1 MAWTQ
6 AELQKV
12 DAILES
18 TSRIESRCE
27 ACSKRVCRH
36 DLDLYGIPGDAD
48 NPGVLT
54 RVVVN
59 EKHLHSIAK
68 KYRRVTASAW
78 AMIVAVVGGLVI
90 VVGSWWR
97 NR

>member
-1 MAWTQ
+1 MALSQ
-6 AELQKV
+6 AELQKI
-12 DAILES
+12 DDILES
-18 TSRIESRCE
+18 TSRIETRCE
-27 ACSKRVCRH
+27 ECSKRVCRH
-36 DLDLYGIPGDAD
+36 DLDLYGIPGDVD

-78 AMIVAVVGGLVI
+78 AMIVAVVSGLVI
-90 VVGSWWR
+90 VIGNWWR
-97 NR
+97 SR